1 MCSTSP
7 GSEQLEVE
15 LINADVHLASVR
27 KYKLQPVGLFS
38 TKPWRLTHNL
48 KRVQNIVPSESTMTD

>member
-27 KYKLQPVGLFS
+27 NIIQPVGLFS
-38 TKPWRLTHNL
+38 TEPWRLTHNL
-48 KRVQNIVPSESTMTD
+48 RRLQNIVPSESTMTD